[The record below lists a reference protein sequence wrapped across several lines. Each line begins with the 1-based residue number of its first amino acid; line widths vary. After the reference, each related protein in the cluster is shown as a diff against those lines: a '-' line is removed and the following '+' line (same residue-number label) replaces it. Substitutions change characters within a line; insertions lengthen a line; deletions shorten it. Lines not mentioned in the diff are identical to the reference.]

1 MYTLK
6 LEKFQGPF
14 NLLLQLIEKEKLDIT
29 EVSLFQVTDD
39 FLSYLKKVKKVQP
52 YELADFLEI
61 ASKLVLIKSRLLI
74 PELVDEEEEGQDLI
88 NQLKIYQQYA
98 QATKSVGKI
107 ANYPK
112 YSFARDKI
120 PLGIVPEFSL
130 EIKITSQI
138 LEKHFKELLDILLNQ
153 TKLAKKT
160 FTYKVISLKQ
170 KINELIEILKKQSQI
185 NFISLIKKRKKPEK
199 IAMFLAV
206 LELIKR
212 RQALIS
218 QTGLFREIIISRD
231 ESNKKIW
238 N

>member
-14 NLLLQLIEKEKLDIT
+14 NLLLQLIQKEKLDIT
-29 EVSLFQVTDD
+29 EVSLFQVTDE
-39 FLSYLKKVKKVQP
+39 FLNYIKKVEQVQP

-61 ASKLVLIKSRLLI
+61 AAKLILIKSRLLI
-74 PELVDEEEEGQDLI
+74 PELVGEEEDEEDLI
-88 NQLKIYQQYA
+88 NQLKVYQQYA
-98 QATKSVGKI
+98 RVTKKVGKI

-120 PLGIVPEFSL
+120 PLQIVPEFSL
-130 EIKITSQI
+130 EIKITPKI
-138 LEKHFKELLDILLNQ
+138 LEKYFKDLLGVLLNQ

-160 FTYKVISLKQ
+160 FRRKVISLRQ

-185 NFISLIKKRKKPEK
+185 NFVSLIKDRKKPEK
-199 IAMFLAV
+199 IVMFLAV

-212 RQALIS
+212 KQALVS
-218 QTGLFREIIISRD
+218 QTGLFKEIIIRR
-231 ESNKKIW
+231 K
-238 N
+238 

>member
-29 EVSLFQVTDD
+29 EVSLSQVTDE
-39 FLSYLKKVKKVQP
+39 FLNYLKKVEQVQP

-61 ASKLVLIKSRLLI
+61 AAKLILIKSRLLI
-74 PELVDEEEEGQDLI
+74 PELVDEEEDGQDLI

-98 QATKSVGKI
+98 RVTKSVGKI

-112 YSFARDKI
+112 YSFAREKI
-120 PLGIVPEFSL
+120 PLQIVPEFSL
-130 EIKITSQI
+130 EIKIIPQI
-138 LEKHFKELLDILLNQ
+138 LEKHFKELLGILLAQ
-153 TKLAKKT
+153 AKLAQKT
-160 FTYKVISLKQ
+160 FKYKVISLKQ

-185 NFISLIKKRKKPEK
+185 NFVSLIKKRKKPEK
-199 IAMFLAV
+199 IVMFLAV

-212 RQALIS
+212 RQALVS
-218 QTGLFREIIISRD
+218 QTGLFKEIVITR
-231 ESNKKIW
+231 K
-238 N
+238 

>member
-29 EVSLFQVTDD
+29 EVSLSQVTDE
-39 FLSYLKKVKKVQP
+39 FLNYLKKVEQVQP

-61 ASKLVLIKSRLLI
+61 AAKLILIKSRLLI

-98 QATKSVGKI
+98 QATKRVGKI

-120 PLGIVPEFSL
+120 PLQIVPEFSL
-130 EIKITSQI
+130 EIKITPQI
-138 LEKHFKELLDILLNQ
+138 LEKYFKELLGILLNQ

-160 FTYKVISLKQ
+160 FRNKAISLKQ
-170 KINELIEILKKQSQI
+170 KINELIEVLKKQSQI
-185 NFISLIKKRKKPEK
+185 NFVSLIKKRKKPEK
-199 IAMFLAV
+199 IVMFLAV
-206 LELIKR
+206 LELIKK
-212 RQALIS
+212 RQVLIS
-218 QTGLFREIIISRD
+218 QTGLFKEIIIKR
-231 ESNKKIW
+231 K
-238 N
+238 

>member
-29 EVSLFQVTDD
+29 EVSLSQVTDE
-39 FLSYLKKVKKVQP
+39 FLNYLKKVEQVQP

-61 ASKLVLIKSRLLI
+61 AAKLILIKSRLLI
-74 PELVDEEEEGQDLI
+74 PELVDEEEDGQDLI
-88 NQLKIYQQYA
+88 NQLKIYQRYA
-98 QATKSVGKI
+98 QVTKSVGKI

-120 PLGIVPEFSL
+120 PLQIVPEFSL
-130 EIKITSQI
+130 EIKITPQI
-138 LEKHFKELLDILLNQ
+138 LEKHFKELLGILLNQ

-160 FTYKVISLKQ
+160 FSYKVIFVKQ
-170 KINELIEILKKQSQI
+170 KINKLKEILKKQSHI
-185 NFISLIKKRKKPEK
+185 NLVSLIKKRKKPEK
-199 IAMFLAV
+199 IVMFLAV

-218 QTGLFREIIISRD
+218 QTGLFEEIIIKR
-231 ESNKKIW
+231 K
-238 N
+238 

>member
-29 EVSLFQVTDD
+29 EVSLSQVTDE
-39 FLSYLKKVKKVQP
+39 FLNYLKKVEQVQP

-61 ASKLVLIKSRLLI
+61 AAKLILIKSRLLI
-74 PELVDEEEEGQDLI
+74 PELVDEEEDGQDLI

-98 QATKSVGKI
+98 QVTKSVGKI

-120 PLGIVPEFSL
+120 PLQIVPEFSL
-130 EIKITSQI
+130 EIKITPQI
-138 LEKHFKELLDILLNQ
+138 LEKHFKELLGILLNQ

-160 FTYKVISLKQ
+160 FSYKVISLKQ

-185 NFISLIKKRKKPEK
+185 NFVLLIKKRKKPEK
-199 IAMFLAV
+199 IVMFLAV
-206 LELIKR
+206 LELIRR

-218 QTGLFREIIISRD
+218 QTGLFKEIIIKR
-231 ESNKKIW
+231 K
-238 N
+238 

>member
-14 NLLLQLIEKEKLDIT
+14 DLLLQLIEKEKLDIT
-29 EVSLFQVTDD
+29 EVSLSQVTDE
-39 FLSYLKKVKKVQP
+39 FLNYLKKVEQVQP

-61 ASKLVLIKSRLLI
+61 AAKLILIKSRLLI
-74 PELVDEEEEGQDLI
+74 PELVDEEEDGQDLV

-98 QATKSVGKI
+98 QATKIVGKI

-120 PLGIVPEFSL
+120 PLQIVPEFSL
-130 EIKITSQI
+130 EIKITPKI
-138 LEKHFKELLDILLNQ
+138 LEKHFKELLGILLNQ
-153 TKLAKKT
+153 AKLAKKT
-160 FTYKVISLKQ
+160 FKNNVVSLKQ
-170 KINELIEILKKQSQI
+170 KISELTEILKKQSQI
-185 NFISLIKKRKKPEK
+185 NFVSLIKKRKKPEK
-199 IAMFLAV
+199 IVMFLAV

-218 QTGLFREIIISRD
+218 QTGLFKEIVIRR
-231 ESNKKIW
+231 K
-238 N
+238 

>member
-29 EVSLFQVTDD
+29 EVSLSQVTDE
-39 FLSYLKKVKKVQP
+39 FLNYLKKVEQVQP
-52 YELADFLEI
+52 CELADFLEI
-61 ASKLVLIKSRLLI
+61 AAKLILIKSRLLI
-74 PELVDEEEEGQDLI
+74 PELVDEEEDGQDLI
-88 NQLKIYQQYA
+88 NQLKIYQRYA
-98 QATKSVGKI
+98 QVTKSVGKI

-120 PLGIVPEFSL
+120 PLQIVPEFSL
-130 EIKITSQI
+130 EIKITPQI
-138 LEKHFKELLDILLNQ
+138 LEKYFKELLGILLNQ

-160 FTYKVISLKQ
+160 FSYKVISLKQ

-185 NFISLIKKRKKPEK
+185 NFVLLIKKRKKPEK
-199 IAMFLAV
+199 IVMFLAV
-206 LELIKR
+206 LELIRR

-218 QTGLFREIIISRD
+218 QTGLFKEIIIKR
-231 ESNKKIW
+231 K
-238 N
+238 

>member
-29 EVSLFQVTDD
+29 EVSLSQVTDE
-39 FLSYLKKVKKVQP
+39 FLNYLKKVEQVQP

-61 ASKLVLIKSRLLI
+61 AAKLILIKSRLLI
-74 PELVDEEEEGQDLI
+74 PESVDEEEDEETGNLI

-98 QATKSVGKI
+98 QVTKSVSKL

-120 PLGIVPEFSL
+120 PLQIVPEFSL
-130 EIKITSQI
+130 EIKITPQV
-138 LEKHFKELLDILLNQ
+138 LEKYFKELLDILLSQ

-160 FTYKVISLKQ
+160 FRSKVISIKQ
-170 KINELIEILKKQSQI
+170 KINELIEVLKKQSQI
-185 NFISLIKKRKKPEK
+185 NFVSLIKNRKKPDK
-199 IAMFLAV
+199 IATFLAA

-212 RQALIS
+212 KQALIS
-218 QTGLFREIIISRD
+218 QTGLFKEIIISRD
-231 ESNKKIW
+231 ESNKKI
-238 N
+238 